1 MTTRG
6 WFTGA
11 LLLLVVVFLSQS
23 LALTP
28 ASRLAPLWVLLPTAV
43 LLLVQLLVEVSPRLG
58 ERLLI
63 PQGAVVVPGTRSPDR
78 ESAHDSVPPGDRSS
92 RELRVVFWI
101 AWLIGLMYL
110 VGFLLSTALFLLP
123 YLRLESRIGWG
134 RSAVLTAVA
143 TGVIYV
149 VFGVVARV
157 SFPAGV
163 LF

>member
-1 MTTRG
+1 
-6 WFTGA
+6 
-11 LLLLVVVFLSQS
+11 
-23 LALTP
+23 
-28 ASRLAPLWVLLPTAV
+28 VLLPTAV

-63 PQGAVVVPGTRSPDR
+63 LQGAVVVPGTRSPPTDR
-78 ESAHDSVPPGDRSS
+78 ESAHHSVLPGDRSS
-92 RELRVVFWI
+92 RELRVVLWI

-123 YLRLESRIGWG
+123 YLRLEPRIGWG